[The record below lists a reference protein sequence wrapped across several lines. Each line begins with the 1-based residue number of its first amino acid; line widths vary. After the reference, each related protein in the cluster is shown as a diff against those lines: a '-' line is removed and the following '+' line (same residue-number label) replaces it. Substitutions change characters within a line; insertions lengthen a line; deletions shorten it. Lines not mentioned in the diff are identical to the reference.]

1 MNSNSN
7 TETLKTSKKLEEIRK
22 TLPKENVTIRIL
34 LDNLLSEGIY
44 LLVIILVAPFIIP
57 VSIPGSSTPFGIMI
71 MLLALSSLLNKKIYL
86 PKSVENYEISPES
99 FDKIFNVLYKA
110 LKFIERI
117 AKPRGNLVNNTYIL
131 KFNSAVIFLLA
142 FFLFLPIPIPLT
154 DFCPALA
161 ILVLSVSNL
170 EEDTYLMIVGYLIT
184 LAGITYFLSVSY
196 TGLELANTVLN
207 HYNITILNIVF
218 Y

>member
-184 LAGITYFLSVSY
+184 LAGIIYFLSVSY

-207 HYNITILNIVF
+207 HYNITILNNII
-218 Y
+218 

>member
-22 TLPKENVTIRIL
+22 TLPKENITIGIL

-71 MLLALSSLLNKKIYL
+71 MLLALSSLLNKNIYL
-86 PKSVENYEISPES
+86 PKSVENYEISHES

-110 LKFIERI
+110 LRFIERI

-184 LAGITYFLSVSY
+184 LAGIIYFLSVSY
-196 TGLELANTVLN
+196 TGLELVNTVLN
-207 HYNITILNIVF
+207 HYNITILNNII
-218 Y
+218 

>member
-1 MNSNSN
+1 M
-7 TETLKTSKKLEEIRK
+7 LA
-22 TLPKENVTIRIL
+22 
-34 LDNLLSEGIY
+34 LLS
-44 LLVIILVAPFIIP
+44 
-57 VSIPGSSTPFGIMI
+57 MI
-71 MLLALSSLLNKKIYL
+71 MLLALSSLLNKNIYL
-86 PKSVENYEISPES
+86 PKSVENYEISHES

-110 LKFIERI
+110 LRFIERI

-184 LAGITYFLSVSY
+184 LAGIIYFLSVSY
-196 TGLELANTVLN
+196 TGLELVNTVLN
-207 HYNITILNIVF
+207 HYNITILNNII
-218 Y
+218 

>member
-184 LAGITYFLSVSY
+184 LVGITYFLSVSY

-207 HYNITILNIVF
+207 HYNITILNNII
-218 Y
+218 

>member
-57 VSIPGSSTPFGIMI
+57 VSIPGSRTPFVIMI
-71 MLLALSSLLNKKIYL
+71 MLLSFSSLLNKKIYL

-207 HYNITILNIVF
+207 HYNITILNNII
-218 Y
+218 

>member
-196 TGLELANTVLN
+196 TGL
-207 HYNITILNIVF
+207 
-218 Y
+218 

>member
-22 TLPKENVTIRIL
+22 T
-34 LDNLLSEGIY
+34 
-44 LLVIILVAPFIIP
+44 
-57 VSIPGSSTPFGIMI
+57 
-71 MLLALSSLLNKKIYL
+71 L

-207 HYNITILNIVF
+207 HYNITILNNII
-218 Y
+218 

>member
-57 VSIPGSSTPFGIMI
+57 VSIPGCSTPFGIMI

-184 LAGITYFLSVSY
+184 LAGIIYFLSVSY

-207 HYNITILNIVF
+207 HYNITILNNII
-218 Y
+218 

>member
-86 PKSVENYEISPES
+86 PKSVENYELSPES

-207 HYNITILNIVF
+207 HYNITILNNII
-218 Y
+218 

>member
-131 KFNSAVIFLLA
+131 KFNSAVICLLA

-207 HYNITILNIVF
+207 HYNITILNNII
-218 Y
+218 

>member
-207 HYNITILNIVF
+207 HYNITILNNIN
-218 Y
+218 

>member
-1 MNSNSN
+1 M
-7 TETLKTSKKLEEIRK
+7 KTSKKLEEIRK

-207 HYNITILNIVF
+207 HYNITILNNII
-218 Y
+218 

>member
-1 MNSNSN
+1 MISNSN

-57 VSIPGSSTPFGIMI
+57 VSIPGSSTPIGIMI

-117 AKPRGNLVNNTYIL
+117 AKPRGNLVNNTNIL

-207 HYNITILNIVF
+207 HYNITILNNII
-218 Y
+218 

>member
-207 HYNITILNIVF
+207 HYNITILNNII
-218 Y
+218 